1 MTTWSQPPIAKV
13 YEALSAVA
21 DGRVK
26 LISET
31 SAEVTSSAGDK
42 KYTVRWSPDFRE
54 ITSNDNATRWQ
65 GYAGYPIIAVLLQ
78 MGRIDYDPAIARALA
93 GVPWHALN
101 ERFKRNYDAAIE
113 HVLAQVQEGGGEPG
127 AIRTE
132 VATIHAALANPELA
146 RPAGKPG
153 KGDKE
158 NPGERV
164 AGS

>member
-26 LISET
+26 LTSET

-78 MGRIDYDPAIARALA
+78 MGRIDYNPAIARTLA

-113 HVLAQVQEGGGEPG
+113 HVLERVRETGGEPE
-127 AIRTE
+127 AIRAE
-132 VATIHAALANPELA
+132 AGMIHAALANLELQ

-153 KGDKE
+153 KGGKE
-158 NPGERV
+158 H
-164 AGS
+164 AGTRPAGG